1 MWPLF
6 CSYFFLLLLLIFRQ
20 FMIQHP
26 APWFKT
32 KAPQLALLFMTLIW
46 GGTFLIVQYGLNYS
60 SPLFFVGCRF
70 AAASIAVGLLYF
82 RHLKGIRLKDVIAG
96 ACIGATI
103 AAGYSTQTIG
113 LQTISSSESA
123 FLTALYVPLVP
134 VLLWLIFRKS
144 PNLMTWVG
152 VILAFIGLI
161 MLTGNGFG
169 QLNFNFGQTITMLGS
184 IAIALEIILIS
195 FFSNKVDLANVTVL
209 QLGFASII
217 CFAMMPIV
225 GEHAPNEFSWILV
238 AITVG
243 LGLAS
248 AFIQMVMNWAQRFV
262 DPAQAAIIYAGE
274 PVWAGIFGRIAGERL
289 PFIALLGG
297 ALVVFAVI
305 ISQLK
310 PKFLKSKAVSKDL
323 S

>member
-1 MWPLF
+1 MNNT
-6 CSYFFLLLLLIFRQ
+6 IF
-20 FMIQHP
+20 P
-26 APWFKT
+26 NKFK
-32 KAPQLALLFMTLIW
+32 AALAAHQ
-46 GGTFLIVQYGLNYS
+46 VQIGCWSALASPISTEVLGL
-60 SPLFFVGCRF
+60 
-70 AAASIAVGLLYF
+70 
-82 RHLKGIRLKDVIAG
+82 AG
-96 ACIGATI
+96 
-103 AAGYSTQTIG
+103 
-113 LQTISSSESA
+113 
-123 FLTALYVPLVP
+123 FDWLV
-134 VLLWLIFRKS
+134 L
-144 PNLMTWVG
+144 
-152 VILAFIGLI
+152 
-161 MLTGNGFG
+161 
-169 QLNFNFGQTITMLGS
+169 
-184 IAIALEIILIS
+184 
-195 FFSNKVDLANVTVL
+195 D
-209 QLGFASII
+209 
-217 CFAMMPIV
+217 